1 MPDSQPMDIEK
12 ALRFSRDI
20 ATGMTV
26 AHQAG
31 VIHRDLKPANVLVN
45 NEGLLKIVDFGVA
58 AAASSGDTQLT
69 KTGYVIGSPKY
80 MAPEQILGKKVD
92 ETADIYSVGVIMYE
106 MTTGIP
112 PYSRGDHMSVM
123 YQHVQGKAK
132 PCQEINPNIPDD
144 YAAII
149 NKAMSVDKTK
159 RFQTMTELTDALD
172 AVRM

>member
-1 MPDSQPMDIEK
+1 
-12 ALRFSRDI
+12 
-20 ATGMTV
+20 
-26 AHQAG
+26 
-31 VIHRDLKPANVLVN
+31 
-45 NEGLLKIVDFGVA
+45 
-58 AAASSGDTQLT
+58 
-69 KTGYVIGSPKY
+69 
-80 MAPEQILGKKVD
+80 
-92 ETADIYSVGVIMYE
+92 
-106 MTTGIP
+106 
-112 PYSRGDHMSVM
+112 M

>member
-1 MPDSQPMDIEK
+1 M
-12 ALRFSRDI
+12 A
-20 ATGMTV
+20 V

-31 VIHRDLKPANVLVN
+31 VIHRDLKPANILVN
-45 NEGLLKIVDFGVA
+45 DKGLLKIVDFGVA

-92 ETADIYSVGVIMYE
+92 EAADIYSVGVIMYE
-106 MTTGIP
+106 MVTGVP

-132 PCQEINPNIPDD
+132 ACQEMNPDVPDD
-144 YAAII
+144 YAAVIT
-149 NKAMSVDKTK
+149 KAMSVDKSK
-159 RFQTMTELTDALD
+159 RYQSMEELIDALNEI
-172 AVRM
+172 RL